1 MEVLAASD
9 ERLLLLLLKETKE
22 KPTAAGTLG
31 SYKCWK
37 LLLLLLQ
44 YQKGMVGLLWNLF
57 QTD

>member
-1 MEVLAASD
+1 MEVLATSE

-22 KPTAAGTLG
+22 KSTDTGTLG

-44 YQKGMVGLLWNLF
+44 YQKGMTGLL
-57 QTD
+57 